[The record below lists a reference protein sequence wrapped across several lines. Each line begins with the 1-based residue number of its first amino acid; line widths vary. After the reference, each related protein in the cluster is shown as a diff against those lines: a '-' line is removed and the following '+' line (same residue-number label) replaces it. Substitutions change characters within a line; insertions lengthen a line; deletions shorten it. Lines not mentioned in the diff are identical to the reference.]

1 MCRQVGDKLFV
12 MPRDQDAF
20 QHNME
25 SGVQRDQRALA
36 QHSLAGGPVV
46 IPALQDDAP
55 KYLLRGSLSCP
66 GTALAS
72 STATVDLP
80 AADGPRSAI
89 RRLALLM
96 THSVA

>member
-1 MCRQVGDKLFV
+1 MRQQVGDELFV

-25 SGVQRDQRALA
+25 SGVQRDERALA

-55 KYLLRGSLSCP
+55 E
-66 GTALAS
+66 
-72 STATVDLP
+72 VVFFQD
-80 AADGPRSAI
+80 
-89 RRLALLM
+89 RRLVRALP
-96 THSVA
+96 